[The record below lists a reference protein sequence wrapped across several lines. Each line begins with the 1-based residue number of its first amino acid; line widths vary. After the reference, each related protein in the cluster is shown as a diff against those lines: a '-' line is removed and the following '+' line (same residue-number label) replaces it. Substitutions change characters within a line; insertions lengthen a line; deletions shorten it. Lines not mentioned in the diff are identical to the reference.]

1 MNRTLFSLLLLAA
14 FATSLG
20 AQDFGFGGDD
30 AADAASGGGAAISGE
45 ASTSFLGYADDFSK
59 GLDETGLGDIF
70 SGKLNF
76 SAGNSFGE
84 AAINLNLSLPA
95 ANGSTGSPVTF
106 DEAYVRAYFGAFE
119 IEGGLRKLTWGKADS
134 FGPLDVIN
142 PLDYSEI
149 TDASDAL
156 NMKIARPLVHATARF
171 GKFSKLE
178 VVFVPTFEP
187 HRFASSGRW
196 IPAQMASLQAQIKT
210 AAQAAA
216 QAQLAPLQA
225 QLAALQA
232 QLAATQDQTQMAVLQ
247 AQIAAVQAQMTALQM
262 QMAAAA
268 QNPSTTQMLVQPDT
282 STLNYAQGG
291 LRFTTTIGS
300 SDIGAQY
307 YYGRLPSPAVKLSFT
322 QDQPPALNQVEF
334 LYNPYHHIGVDYAQV
349 LFGFNIRAEFA
360 ANITSD
366 LDGDDGAV
374 YNPSLAWSL
383 GFDRDLVWG
392 INLNLQ
398 GNETIRLFHGNIQ
411 DNPLDIEAGADIT
424 STRITAILSKKFVR
438 DELEARVVTLWEVEA
453 QDFFIMPGI
462 IWTRDAVQV
471 EVSGGIFGGDEKGQF
486 GQYYKNNFVKAG
498 LTYSF

>member
-1 MNRTLFSLLLLAA
+1 MNRTFFFSLLLAA
-14 FATSLG
+14 FATSLA
-20 AQDFGFGGDD
+20 AQDFGFGDDD
-30 AADAASGGGAAISGE
+30 AADAGIGVAGGNSGIAISGE
-45 ASTSFLGYADDFSK
+45 VSVSFLGYVDDFSK
-59 GLDETGLGDIF
+59 GSDETELGDIF

-84 AAINLNLSLPA
+84 AVINLNLSLPA
-95 ANGSTGSPVTF
+95 AGGASDSPVAF
-106 DEAYVRAYFGAFE
+106 DEAYLRAYLGVFE

-142 PLDYSEI
+142 PLDYREI

-171 GKFSKLE
+171 GQFSKLE
-178 VVFVPTFEP
+178 AVFVPTFEP
-187 HRFASSGRW
+187 HRFASDGRW
-196 IPAQMASLQAQIKT
+196 IPAQMA
-210 AAQAAA
+210 
-216 QAQLAPLQA
+216 
-225 QLAALQA
+225 
-232 QLAATQDQTQMAVLQ
+232 
-247 AQIAAVQAQMTALQM
+247 ALQM
-262 QMAAAA
+262 QIEAA
-268 QNPSTTQMLVQPDT
+268 QNSSLSPVQPNT
-282 STLNYAQGG
+282 SKLNYAQAG

-307 YYGRLPSPAVKLSFT
+307 YYGRLPTPAVKLSFNPT
-322 QDQPPALNQVEF
+322 QPPTLGAVEF

-366 LDGDDGAV
+366 LGGDDGEV

-398 GNETIRLFHGNIQ
+398 GNETVRLLHGNIH
-411 DNPLDIEAGADIT
+411 DNPMLDIEAGVGIT
-424 STRITAILSKKFVR
+424 STRITAILSKKFLR
-438 DELEARVVTLWEVEA
+438 DELEARFVALWEVEA
-453 QDFFIMPGI
+453 KDFFIMPGI

-486 GQYYKNNFVKAG
+486 GQYYKNNFVKFG

>member
-1 MNRTLFSLLLLAA
+1 MNRTFFFLLLLAA
-14 FATSLG
+14 FATSLA
-20 AQDFGFGGDD
+20 AQDFGFGFGDDD
-30 AADAASGGGAAISGE
+30 AAIGVAGGNSGVAISGE
-45 ASTSFLGYADDFSK
+45 VSASFLGYVDDFSK
-59 GLDETGLGDIF
+59 LDETELGDIF

-84 AAINLNLSLPA
+84 AVINLNLSLPA
-95 ANGSTGSPVTF
+95 ADGAFDSPVAF
-106 DEAYVRAYFGAFE
+106 DEAYLRAYLGVFE

-142 PLDYSEI
+142 PLDYREI

-171 GKFSKLE
+171 GQFSKLE
-178 VVFVPTFEP
+178 AVFVPTFEP
-187 HRFASSGRW
+187 HRFASDGRW
-196 IPAQMASLQAQIKT
+196 IPAQMA
-210 AAQAAA
+210 
-216 QAQLAPLQA
+216 
-225 QLAALQA
+225 ALQ
-232 QLAATQDQTQMAVLQ
+232 T
-247 AQIAAVQAQMTALQM
+247 QIAA
-262 QMAAAA
+262 AAALALA
-268 QNPSTTQMLVQPDT
+268 QNPPLSPPAVVQPNT
-282 STLNYAQGG
+282 STLNYAQAG
-291 LRFTTTIGS
+291 LRFTTTFGS

-307 YYGRLPSPAVKLSFT
+307 YYGRLPTPAVKLSFNPT
-322 QDQPPALNQVEF
+322 QPPALSAVEF

-366 LDGDDGAV
+366 LGGDDGEV

-392 INLNLQ
+392 INLNIQ
-398 GNETIRLFHGNIQ
+398 GNETVRLLHGNIH
-411 DNPLDIEAGADIT
+411 DNPMLDIEAGVDMT
-424 STRITAILSKKFVR
+424 STRITAILSKKFLR
-438 DELEARVVTLWEVEA
+438 DELEARFVALWEVEA
-453 QDFFIMPGI
+453 KDFFIMPGI

-486 GQYYKNNFVKAG
+486 GQYYKNNFVKVG